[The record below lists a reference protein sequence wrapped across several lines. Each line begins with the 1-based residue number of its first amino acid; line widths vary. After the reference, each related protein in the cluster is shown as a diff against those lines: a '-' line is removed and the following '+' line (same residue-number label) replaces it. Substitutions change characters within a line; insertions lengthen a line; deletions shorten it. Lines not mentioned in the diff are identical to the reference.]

1 MKPARITPVRIDD
14 VIKSVFTKIEGQ
26 KIISKEF
33 IESSWRQAAGD
44 AGSAHSTP
52 VELKK
57 EVLLVRVDS
66 SAWMQELALQKRK
79 ILKGLQRALGKD
91 RITGINFKI
100 GEF

>member
-1 MKPARITPVRIDD
+1 MKSKSRPVPIGD
-14 VIKSVFTKIEGQ
+14 VIKSVFTKIEGE
-26 KIISKEF
+26 KTMSKEVVETAWK
-33 IESSWRQAAGD
+33 ESVGV
-44 AGSAHSTP
+44 AGSGHSTP

-57 EVLLVRVDS
+57 GLLFVRVDS
-66 SAWMQELALQKRK
+66 SAWMQELSLQKRK